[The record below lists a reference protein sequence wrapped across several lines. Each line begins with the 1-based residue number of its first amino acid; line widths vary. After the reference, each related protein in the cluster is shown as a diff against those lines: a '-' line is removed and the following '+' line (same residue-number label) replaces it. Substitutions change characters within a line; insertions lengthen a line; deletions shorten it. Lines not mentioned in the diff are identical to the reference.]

1 MTDIC
6 TCFTHIYTYEVSFK
20 CYANFLQEGDMEEEG
35 YPADQEDMQ
44 DDQQGEG
51 DDDDD
56 DDAVVIIGLYM
67 QLLHQLHAVVVEVYN
82 LVKFSDTNVREKYPL
97 NSRQYTMLL

>member
-1 MTDIC
+1 M
-6 TCFTHIYTYEVSFK
+6 
-20 CYANFLQEGDMEEEG
+20 EEG

-67 QLLHQLHAVVVEVYN
+67 QLLH
-82 LVKFSDTNVREKYPL
+82 
-97 NSRQYTMLL
+97 